1 MAPILAQDTRMGSF
15 SSSLGKDKLV
25 VSRFEGSE
33 GISELFEYRLEV
45 VSDDNDVDFDK
56 ILGTKCRLE
65 IQSHHEGVKRSFNGV
80 LVEAQWIGKDQDLRY
95 YRLVLRPWLWLL
107 TRTTNCK
114 IFSHKTVPDILNQVL
129 NNRGF
134 VQFEQRLS
142 ESYPELEYCVQYRES
157 DFAFMSRLMEEYGI
171 YYYFEH
177 DESDHKL
184 ILADSSSAHE
194 PKLGGAA
201 LEFSAVGLHNI
212 VGKDRLNEWAE
223 GRRLRSGKVTLD
235 DYDYEK
241 PSTDLMTEKAA
252 SAKYQHSD
260 LELYDYPGRYT
271 QKGEGTTLANVRL
284 EAEQAIDKRII
295 ASGDAVTCCPGFTM
309 TLEGSPPA
317 DKGTKY
323 LIMRANHLFR
333 SQAYRSADASGDEGY
348 SGNYEFQPLDIP
360 FRAAA
365 TTPKPVIHGPQT
377 ALVVSDVDDQCRIEV
392 RFFWDRDK
400 SQSRYV
406 RIAQNWAGNG
416 WGDVKIPRKGME
428 VVVDYLEGDPDQ
440 PLVTGSVYNAENV
453 APYVKDKL
461 NAVSGTKTQTI
472 DGSGFNELI
481 MDDTA
486 GSELIRFHAQHDLE
500 GKVENDE
507 RRDIGQNV
515 KVNIGNSRD
524 ESIMSTWTVTANE
537 KIEFTVG
544 TSTFTM
550 LPTGITLKSTMITL
564 QADALIKIQSNAL
577 GQVTTSA
584 PLTIQGALV
593 LIN

>member
-1 MAPILAQDTRMGSF
+1 VAQALAQDTRMGSF
-15 SSSLGKDKLV
+15 SSNLGKDRLV

-33 GISELFEYRLEV
+33 SLSELFEYRLEV
-45 VSDDNDVDFDK
+45 VSDDTDVDFDK
-56 ILGTKCRLE
+56 VLGTKCSLAV
-65 IQSHHEGVKRSFNGV
+65 QSHHEGVKRNFSGV
-80 LVEAQWIGKDQDLRY
+80 LVEAQWIGRDQDLRY

-114 IFSHKTVPDILNQVL
+114 IFSHKTVPQIISQVL
-129 NNRGF
+129 NDRGF

-142 ESYPELEYCVQYRES
+142 ESYPDLEYCVQYRES
-157 DFAFMSRLMEEYGI
+157 DFAFVSRLMEEYGI

-177 DESDHKL
+177 SDSDHKL
-184 ILADSSSAHE
+184 VMVDSSSAHQ
-194 PKLGGAA
+194 PKLGGAS
-201 LEFSAVGLHNI
+201 LEFSAVGLKNI
-212 VGKDRLNEWAE
+212 VGKDRLNEWAD

-241 PSTDLMTEKAA
+241 PSTDLTTEKTA
-252 SAKYQHSD
+252 SAKYQHAD

-271 QKGEGTTLANVRL
+271 KKGDGTSLANVRL
-284 EAEQAIDKRII
+284 EAEQAIDKRSM
-295 ASGDAVTCCPGFTM
+295 AGGDAVTCCPGFTI
-309 TLEGSPPA
+309 TLDGSPLA
-317 DKGTKY
+317 NKGTKY
-323 LIMRANHLFR
+323 LTVRANHLFR
-333 SQAYRSADASGDEGY
+333 SQAYRSANTSGDEGY
-348 SGNYEFQPLDIP
+348 SGNYEFQPLDTP
-360 FRAAA
+360 FRAPA

-377 ALVVSDVDDQCRIEV
+377 AKVVSDVDDECRIEV
-392 RFFWDRDK
+392 QFFWDRDK
-400 SQSRYV
+400 TQSRYV
-406 RIAQNWAGNG
+406 RIAQNWAGKG

-461 NAVSGTKTQTI
+461 NAVSGTKTQSINAT
-472 DGSGFNELI
+472 GYNELI

-486 GSELIRFHAQHDLE
+486 GDELIRFHAQHDLE

-524 ESIMSTWTVTANE
+524 ESIMSTWTVKANT

-544 TSTFTM
+544 NSTFTM

-564 QADALIKIQSNAL
+564 HADALMKIESGAL
-577 GQVTTSA
+577 GQVTTGA
-584 PLTIQGALV
+584 PLMIQGALV
-593 LIN
+593 FIN